1 MSIDTDQLDARQRL
15 YGLLGLLPD
24 RDAPMTVRHI
34 AAETR
39 ENYRL
44 EKLFIECNGRE
55 GVPALFLS
63 PLEPSSAPRP
73 VVFYNHASGDDF
85 ELGKSELL
93 VGRQTLQSPPYG
105 DVLTAAGYS
114 VFCIDMWGFGER
126 RGRSVDSLFKEML
139 WKGEVLWGRMVYD
152 NLRMVDY
159 LVSRPDVDPTR
170 IAMMGFSSGSTM
182 AWWSAALDERI
193 KVCVDICC
201 LTDFQALIEHDG
213 LDGHSIDYFVPN
225 LLLHFS
231 TADINSLIAP
241 RAHLS
246 LAGDFDPLTPR
257 DGLDRIDAALRK
269 SYESFGASQKWR
281 LSRYACGHIETSA
294 MREDVLSFLASE
306 L

>member
-1 MSIDTDQLDARQRL
+1 MSIDIDQLEARRRL
-15 YGLLGLLPD
+15 YGLLGKLPD
-24 RDAPMTVRHI
+24 RDAPMSVRQI
-34 AAETR
+34 SIETR
-39 ENYRL
+39 QNFRL
-44 EKLFIECNGRE
+44 EKLLLECNGRE
-55 GVPALFLS
+55 GIPAIFLS

-93 VGRQTLQSPPYG
+93 IGRQTLQSPPYG
-105 DVLTAAGYS
+105 DVLTSAGYS

-126 RGRSVDSLFKEML
+126 RGRSVESLFKEML
-139 WKGEVLWGRMVYD
+139 WKGEVLWGQMVYD

-193 KVCVDICC
+193 SVCVDICC
-201 LTDFQALIEHDG
+201 LTDFQALIDHDG
-213 LDGHSIDYFVPN
+213 LDGHSIDYFVPS

-231 TADINSLIAP
+231 TADINALIAP

-246 LAGDFDPLTPR
+246 LAGNFDPLTPR
-257 DGLDRIDAALRK
+257 DGLDRIDDALSK
-269 SYESFGASQKWR
+269 IYGSLGASPKWR
-281 LSRYACGHIETSA
+281 LSRYECGHFETSA
-294 MREDVLSFLASE
+294 MREEVTSFLASE